1 MTIII
6 GHFLRNTKEALG
18 NLLFNMANSLTCRS
32 LVFQMINGQ
41 TLNKK
46 SFCFIKITNECL
58 KLFIKVMTEVN
69 VTIIFF
75 AQARELSKVKST
87 TAQLPQT
94 LFGHNLRSMLVDQF
108 NLLAIGNTFIL
119 AVNENYISD
128 SSQITLK
135 EKDIVAVI
143 PPISGG

>member
-1 MTIII
+1 
-6 GHFLRNTKEALG
+6 
-18 NLLFNMANSLTCRS
+18 
-32 LVFQMINGQ
+32 
-41 TLNKK
+41 
-46 SFCFIKITNECL
+46 
-58 KLFIKVMTEVN
+58 MTEVN

-143 PPISGG
+143 PPISGGSNQSYFKNVFFITLGKKPDIFGY